1 MRGRKQVYRR
11 RRVGA
16 KFYIFLFALAAL
28 IISVTLFFALPR
40 TARVKWDSISSAEFL
55 DCAVIFNEAQIDLP
69 DNERLIFSVPNN
81 SAVQSEELIGEYY
94 KKGYVTA
101 AFEAYV
107 SLRQSIVSYQNDVLL
122 RDIYQNELNEYAIAI
137 DTVLTELQTFDSAVS
152 DYITLNNRLISI
164 LSQRQDYIRE
174 NYPADE
180 QLQSLYDE
188 EQERL
193 NALDDW
199 IVPIRAVGNGF
210 VSWYL
215 NEAYAGINT
224 NTAAGLEVKDIRK
237 LLESGNVY
245 KNVNSSNGF
254 VVRIILDGSVYFAA
268 VMKGDVEPGRT
279 LTLYSAENE
288 YACQVV
294 AVNGSGSTK
303 AVIIKTDCSV
313 EPLLEHRVLRL
324 AQQPVYTGLT
334 VPESYIVK
342 TVYDGNYIYA
352 DVDGVKEKVQVN
364 IVASAG
370 GKAIVKAVQEGK
382 LHQDSKV
389 YSK

>member
-1 MRGRKQVYRR
+1 M
-11 RRVGA
+11 
-16 KFYIFLFALAAL
+16 
-28 IISVTLFFALPR
+28 
-40 TARVKWDSISSAEFL
+40 
-55 DCAVIFNEAQIDLP
+55 IFNEAQIDLP

-193 NALDDW
+193 NALNDW
-199 IVPIRAVGNGF
+199 IVPIGPWATALYRGI
-210 VSWYL
+210 W

-224 NTAAGLEVKDIRK
+224 NTAAGLEVKGIY
-237 LLESGNVY
+237 ESCWRAEMY
-245 KNVNSSNGF
+245 TKMST
-254 VVRIILDGSVYFAA
+254 AA
-268 VMKGDVEPGRT
+268 TALWCG
-279 LTLYSAENE
+279 
-288 YACQVV
+288 
-294 AVNGSGSTK
+294 
-303 AVIIKTDCSV
+303 
-313 EPLLEHRVLRL
+313 
-324 AQQPVYTGLT
+324 
-334 VPESYIVK
+334 
-342 TVYDGNYIYA
+342 
-352 DVDGVKEKVQVN
+352 
-364 IVASAG
+364 
-370 GKAIVKAVQEGK
+370 
-382 LHQDSKV
+382 
-389 YSK
+389 